1 MKLLFDENLSPR
13 LATLLGEQYPGS
25 IHVRD
30 VGLAS
35 STDREVW
42 DYAKEYEFG
51 IVSKDSD
58 FHQRSLLEGAPPKIV
73 WIRRGNCSTVDIQGI
88 LSRLRARISDFG
100 EDRDAAF
107 LVIE

>member
-13 LATLLGEQYPGS
+13 LATLLEEQYPGS

-51 IVSKDSD
+51 IVSRDSD
-58 FHQRSLLEGAPPKIV
+58 FHQRSLLEGAPPKSC
-73 WIRRGNCSTVDIQGI
+73 G
-88 LSRLRARISDFG
+88 
-100 EDRDAAF
+100 
-107 LVIE
+107 